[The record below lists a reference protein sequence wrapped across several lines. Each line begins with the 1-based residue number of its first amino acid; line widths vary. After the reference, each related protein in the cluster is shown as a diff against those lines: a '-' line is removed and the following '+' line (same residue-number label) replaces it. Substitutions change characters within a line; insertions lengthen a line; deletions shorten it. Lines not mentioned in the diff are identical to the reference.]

1 MSMKFS
7 TAQSETMPSESPKSK
22 AMRLEAISSE
32 TMQLK
37 KLNSKV
43 SAIISLVLLTAAAP
57 DAWASGDLGDAR
69 FSFTLRSEMNQAW
82 KAHEQKSIQE
92 RKDARN
98 GIGYAQDFQLKKL
111 QTSADKP
118 WGSIASQV
126 LSSSPEHQDI
136 SGLPARDD
144 YALQD
149 PKEHLMLRES
159 ARIQSG
165 DMEFKRLRAI
175 ESRADD
181 RAARLIA
188 AELK

>member
-1 MSMKFS
+1 MSMKFLS
-7 TAQSETMPSESPKSK
+7 AQSKTIPPKTLGSE
-22 AMRLEAISSE
+22 AMRLEVIPSE
-32 TMQLK
+32 TMQLQ

-43 SAIISLVLLTAAAP
+43 SAISLVLLTAAAP
-57 DAWASGDLGDAR
+57 GAWASGDLGDAR

-98 GIGYAQDFQLKKL
+98 GIGYAQDSQLKKL

-136 SGLPARDD
+136 SGLPARND
-144 YALQD
+144 YALED